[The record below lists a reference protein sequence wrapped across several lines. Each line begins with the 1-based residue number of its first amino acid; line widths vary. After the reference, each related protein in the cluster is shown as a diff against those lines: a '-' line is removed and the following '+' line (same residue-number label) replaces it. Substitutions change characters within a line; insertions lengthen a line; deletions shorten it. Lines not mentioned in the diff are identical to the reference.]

1 MKTQVSREAMIA
13 EALDR
18 MKLLDLHPNPIQE
31 FKEEGKLNLS
41 EQFGALFWLN
51 DEQERLVRDWE
62 KKTGNLAY
70 HAIHTMTEYGELL
83 SLLYVSGYTE
93 EWAQD
98 RGNIRAEEALA
109 YVMNLTYPDCSEYG
123 YIGIRPM
130 FGGVIQIW

>member
-13 EALDR
+13 EALER
-18 MKLLDLHPNPIQE
+18 MKLLDLHPNPVKE
-31 FKEEGKLNLS
+31 FKKEGKLNLS
-41 EQFGALFWLN
+41 ETGFLFWLD

-62 KKTGNLAY
+62 KKTGNLVY
-70 HAIHTMTEYGELL
+70 HVIHSKTDCEEIL

-98 RGNIRAEEALA
+98 RGNIRSGEALA
-109 YVMNLTYPDCSEYG
+109 YVMNLTYPYCSEYG